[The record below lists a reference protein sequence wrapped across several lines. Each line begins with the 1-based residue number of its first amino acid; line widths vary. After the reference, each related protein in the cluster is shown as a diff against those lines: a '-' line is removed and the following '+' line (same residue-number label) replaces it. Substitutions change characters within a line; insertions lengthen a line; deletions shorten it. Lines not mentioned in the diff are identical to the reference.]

1 MNWEGSSDFDNV
13 WASHLDLK
21 SLDFSENQ
29 NLWTLSSNAFQKMVN
44 LRVLKMSECCPEI
57 PTNPHFFRDL
67 NNLEYL
73 RISGN
78 SWNSPPR
85 TALFS
90 MRKLEHL
97 DMSRTNATF
106 DPSRFFSRLSN
117 LQVVLLNNLNENAL
131 DVSRLKFGS
140 SKIRRLSLGENT
152 LTGFDSRFK
161 SFGLRNASAL
171 EELVLTDVKIEP
183 QKVRKN
189 CNTVE

>member
-1 MNWEGSSDFDNV
+1 
-13 WASHLDLK
+13 
-21 SLDFSENQ
+21 
-29 NLWTLSSNAFQKMVN
+29 MVN
-44 LRVLKMSECCPEI
+44 LRVLKMSECCSEI

-78 SWNSPPR
+78 SWNNPPR
-85 TALFS
+85 TAL
-90 MRKLEHL
+90 
-97 DMSRTNATF
+97 
-106 DPSRFFSRLSN
+106 
-117 LQVVLLNNLNENAL
+117 VLLNNLNENAF

-152 LTGFDSRFK
+152 LTGFDTRFK
-161 SFGLRNASAL
+161 SFGLRNTSAL
-171 EELVLTDVKIEP
+171 EELVLADVKIEP